1 MERRAEHEAVA
12 SRVGKVAFIAWSL
25 LLGPI
30 GALGLAGVAYA
41 MLSQNLPLGIV
52 CGALI
57 GVPFVSGLAW
67 AIVACSTVASS
78 TYRRGVERAATV
90 SVAHVA

>member
-1 MERRAEHEAVA
+1 MERRAEKEAIA

-30 GALGLAGVAYA
+30 GALGLAGMAYS
-41 MLSQNLPLGIV
+41 MLSQNLVLGIL

-57 GVPFVSGLAW
+57 GVPFLSGLAW
-67 AIVACSTVASS
+67 AIVVGFTVVRDALPRGE
-78 TYRRGVERAATV
+78 RRAVVAPAAN
-90 SVAHVA
+90 AA